1 MLFSETT
8 VPFFFVFVFFNYRK
22 ILLFRN
28 HKKNMQIPHKEPC
41 LMVELNSGPSCNEAS
56 NRATMLPFYSSI
68 TRNYF
73 LLRSVL
79 KGCINSNKPRRFSHI
94 RYIIL
99 NILMIDMNK
108 IQKRKN
114 IKVRSHRI

>member
-1 MLFSETT
+1 
-8 VPFFFVFVFFNYRK
+8 
-22 ILLFRN
+22 
-28 HKKNMQIPHKEPC
+28 
-41 LMVELNSGPSCNEAS
+41 MVELNSGPSCDEAS
-56 NRATMLPFYSSI
+56 NRATMLPFYLSI

-99 NILMIDMNK
+99 NILMIDMNQNTK
-108 IQKRKN
+108 QKKHKSKKPQTIR
-114 IKVRSHRI
+114 IRSVFK